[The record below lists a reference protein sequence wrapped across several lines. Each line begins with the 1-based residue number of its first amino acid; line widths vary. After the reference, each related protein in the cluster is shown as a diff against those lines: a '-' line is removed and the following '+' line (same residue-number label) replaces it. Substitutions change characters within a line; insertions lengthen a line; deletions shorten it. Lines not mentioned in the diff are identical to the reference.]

1 LGEKEFGQKEL
12 GPADALASMGD
23 LFSAFDNDRLNGRVP
38 TLPAEYAMIPSKTV
52 LSLPH
57 FGGEGC
63 YALNIVPTDYVNGK
77 LIDPAPADFNPR
89 PNSTPGLPASGTW
102 TP

>member
-1 LGEKEFGQKEL
+1 
-12 GPADALASMGD
+12 
-23 LFSAFDNDRLNGRVP
+23 
-38 TLPAEYAMIPSKTV
+38 V

-57 FGGEGC
+57 FSGEGC

-89 PNSTPGLPASGTW
+89 PNSTPGLPTSGTW